1 MPYIGATVIGNEN
14 IREYLKNA
22 RTELNFNEITLQQA
36 ETFHL
41 VHSSFSDPGDD
52 WNSWRLYD
60 KDHEEI
66 ANITRSGY

>member
-1 MPYIGATVIGNEN
+1 MSYIGVTVTGNEN
-14 IREYLKNA
+14 IREYLKNET
-22 RTELNFNEITLQQA
+22 TELNFDEAWLRQA

-60 KDHEEI
+60 KDHYEI
-66 ANITRSGY
+66 ASVTRSGY